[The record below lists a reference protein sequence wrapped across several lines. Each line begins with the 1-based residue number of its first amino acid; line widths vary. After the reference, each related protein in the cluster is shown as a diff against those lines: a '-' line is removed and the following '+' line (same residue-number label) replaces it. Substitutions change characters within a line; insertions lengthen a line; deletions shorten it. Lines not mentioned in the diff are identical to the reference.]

1 MQTHGIVILSRE
13 PSAAK
18 NENGH
23 KGLKIGKRKLGII
36 TTLEVAGEL
45 PRWTRQENRAASLGT
60 GNSVDTS
67 LFLWF
72 DCTAFFTRNWEIGAA
87 LPAKITGER

>member
-1 MQTHGIVILSRE
+1 MGKRSNAKMQTHGILVLSREPSE

-23 KGLKIGKRKLGII
+23 KGLEIGKRELAII

-45 PRWTRQENRAASLGT
+45 PR
-60 GNSVDTS
+60 
-67 LFLWF
+67 
-72 DCTAFFTRNWEIGAA
+72 
-87 LPAKITGER
+87 

>member
-1 MQTHGIVILSRE
+1 VGKRSNAKMQTHGILVLSREPSE

-23 KGLKIGKRKLGII
+23 KGLEIGKRELAII

-45 PRWTRQENRAASLGT
+45 PR
-60 GNSVDTS
+60 
-67 LFLWF
+67 
-72 DCTAFFTRNWEIGAA
+72 
-87 LPAKITGER
+87 